1 MTEWS
6 EILEKH
12 GRIVWKTVY
21 RLVSNDADAADC
33 FQDTFVSAL
42 EFSLNHKV
50 SNWPGL
56 LKRLATARS
65 LDHLRRRNRKSFAKI
80 FVDNTALEQIVSTE
94 PLDVVQ
100 SDEFLQKLRRAI
112 AALPS
117 LQAEACCLRFLEGL
131 TYDEIAE
138 GLNVSVN
145 YVGVLLSRGKSSL
158 REQLADFAPDG
169 FSRNV
174 AGGEA

>member
-1 MTEWS
+1 MTEWP

-21 RLVSNDADAADC
+21 RLVGNDADAADC
-33 FQDTFVSAL
+33 FQDTFLSAL
-42 EFSLNHKV
+42 EFSRNQKV

-65 LDHLRRRNRKSFAKI
+65 LDYLRRRNRKSFPKI
-80 FVDNTALEQIVSTE
+80 SMDNKALVQVDSTE

-100 SDEFLQKLRRAI
+100 GDEFLQKLRQAI

-138 GLNVSVN
+138 ALNVSVN
-145 YVGVLLSRGKSSL
+145 HVGVLLSRGKSSL

-174 AGGEA
+174 AEGEA